1 MILYVKKDVK
11 LEYGKIVSFLG
22 EYSKPSRATNYK
34 AFDYRNYLKTQNVY
48 GTVTASSEI
57 SVSKNTYLNPI
68 LVISNN
74 LKNMIEDNLE
84 KLLGGEEA
92 EFAKR
97 YSHSEILHGLSEDI
111 IEDFRISSI
120 YHVLAVSGT
129 HVRNCLNRINYLT

>member
-1 MILYVKKDVK
+1 MEKQLV
-11 LEYGKIVSFLG
+11 FLG

-48 GTVTASSEI
+48 GTVTASGEI

-74 LKNMIEDNLE
+74 LKNMIENNLE
-84 KLLGGEEA
+84 KLLSGEEA

-97 YSHSEILHGLSEDI
+97 YSYSETLHGLSDEI
-111 IEDFRISSI
+111 IEDFRVSSI

-129 HVRNCLNRINYLT
+129 HVRNCFNRINYLT